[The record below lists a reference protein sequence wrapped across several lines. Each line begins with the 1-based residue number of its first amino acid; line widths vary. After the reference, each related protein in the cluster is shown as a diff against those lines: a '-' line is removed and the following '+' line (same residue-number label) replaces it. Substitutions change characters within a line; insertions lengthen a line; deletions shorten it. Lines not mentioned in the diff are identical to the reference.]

1 MDCLLDEKQAAMRV
15 PASMPRWCTAAP
27 ARPKAVPNPQLGY

>member
-1 MDCLLDEKQAAMRV
+1 MRV

-27 ARPKAVPNPQLGY
+27 ARPKAVPNS